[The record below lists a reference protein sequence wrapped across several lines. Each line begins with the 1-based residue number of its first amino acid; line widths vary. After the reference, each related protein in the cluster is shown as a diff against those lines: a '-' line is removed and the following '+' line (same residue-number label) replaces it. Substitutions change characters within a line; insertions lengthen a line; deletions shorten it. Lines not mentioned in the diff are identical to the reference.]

1 MDNSVF
7 TSATENEAIAL
18 VNYFADCGF
27 SANRKGK
34 VVKVKGASA
43 VVEHLYEVF
52 VQLAV
57 L

>member
-1 MDNSVF
+1 ME
-7 TSATENEAIAL
+7 TSTFNTTTETEAIAL
-18 VNYFADCGF
+18 ANYFNDCGF

-43 VVEHLYEVF
+43 LVEHLYEVF